1 MVGFFQESRNQL
13 VIRLARAQLGEAEH
27 VVAWTRARHPHRR
40 LGFQKLGFLYVTPNS
55 VLVRWGGADDEY
67 SLIAWQEIRA
77 WGLNSGADGGPI
89 LAVRTEAETHYVQI
103 PSMSHSSAEDATVL
117 LREFGERAPKTK
129 EEFSAFNSYGHFR
142 PGGRDVRVR
151 RSKRGVVGHSKRI
164 TVTVLGSL
172 LVIGGLILAL
182 PLVPGP
188 GILVLVI
195 GLAVLGSEYD
205 WASDAMHWAKD
216 YYQRT
221 RKRMKERKSKGAT

>member
-1 MVGFFQESRNQL
+1 MVGFLHESRNRL
-13 VIRLARAQLGEAEH
+13 VIRLAHAQLGESEQ

-40 LGFQKLGFLYVTPNS
+40 LGFQKLGFLYVTPDS

-67 SLIAWQEIRA
+67 SIIAWQEIRS
-77 WGLNSGADGGPI
+77 WGLNSTAHGGPI
-89 LAVRTEAETHYVQI
+89 LAMKTESETHYVQI
-103 PSMSHSSAEDATVL
+103 PSMTHTSADDATTL
-117 LREFGERAPKTK
+117 LREFGERVPESR
-129 EEFSAFNSYGHFR
+129 EEFSAFNSYGQFG
-142 PGGRDVRVR
+142 PGRRNVEVR
-151 RSKRGVVGHSKRI
+151 RSRRSIGGLTKRVSI
-164 TVTVLGSL
+164 TVLGVL
-172 LVIGGLILAL
+172 LVIAGLILSL

-221 RKRMKERKSKGAT
+221 RKRIKERKSRDDS

>member
-1 MVGFFQESRNQL
+1 
-13 VIRLARAQLGEAEH
+13 VIRLARAQLGESEH
-27 VVAWTRARHPHRR
+27 VVAWTRARHPRRR
-40 LGFQKLGFLYVTPNS
+40 LGFQKLGFLYITPKS
-55 VLVRWGGADDEY
+55 VLVRWGGGEDEY
-67 SLIAWQEIRA
+67 SVIAWQEVRA

-103 PSMSHSSAEDATVL
+103 PSLSRSSAEDATVL
-117 LREFGERAPKTK
+117 LREFGERAPKSK
-129 EEFSAFNSYGHFR
+129 EEFSAFNSYGRFG
-142 PGGRDVRVR
+142 PGRRDVNVR
-151 RSKRGVVGHSKRI
+151 RSKRGVVGLTKRI
-164 TVTVLGSL
+164 TVTVLGTL
-172 LVIGGLILAL
+172 LVIGGLILSL

-221 RKRMKERKSKGAT
+221 RKRMRERKSKGGS

>member
-1 MVGFFQESRNQL
+1 MGLFEESRNRL
-13 VIRLARAQLGEAEH
+13 VIRLARAQLGESEE
-27 VVAWTRARHPHRR
+27 VLVWTRARHPNRR
-40 LGFQKLGFLYVTPNS
+40 LGFQKLGFLYITPNS
-55 VLVRWGGADDEY
+55 VLVRWGGGEDEY

-89 LAVRTEAETHYVQI
+89 LAVRTEADTHYVQI
-103 PSMSHSSAEDATVL
+103 PSMSQSSAEDATAL
-117 LREFGERAPKTK
+117 LREFGERAPKTQ
-129 EEFSAFNSYGHFR
+129 EEFSAFNSYGHFG
-142 PGGRDVRVR
+142 PGRRNHRVR
-151 RSKRGVVGHSKRI
+151 RSKRGVAGLTKRI
-164 TVTVLGSL
+164 TVTVLGTL
-172 LVIGGLILAL
+172 LVIAGIILSL

-221 RKRMKERKSKGAT
+221 RKRMKERRSRDSA